1 MPQEIVIPVV
11 SVKKLRGQ
19 AAASSKVRRV
29 GVTLLGNVTR
39 IVNNVQQLR
48 LIQTEA
54 VSDRNIP
61 RVLQISVVDAQG
73 ALISNEVT
81 ATFDSA
87 SDSMDDRV
95 KTVQLILKPGTY
107 DRTKEYFIVL
117 HDNDAIVKEY
127 RKMPVTI
134 DIAFSSDF

>member
-11 SVKKLRGQ
+11 SVKKLRGE
-19 AAASSKVRRV
+19 AAASSRVKGV
-29 GVTLLGNVTR
+29 GVTLLGNLSR

-48 LIQTEA
+48 FIQTEA
-54 VSDRNIP
+54 VSNRNIP
-61 RVLQISVVDAQG
+61 RVLQVSVRDDAGQ
-73 ALISNEVT
+73 LISNEVT
-81 ATFDSA
+81 VTFDSS
-87 SDSMDDRV
+87 SDSMEDRV

-107 DRTKEYFIVL
+107 DRTKEYFVLL
-117 HDNDAIVKEY
+117 HDNDAILKEY